1 MMDVLTRLEFASDA
15 MLLTLT
21 GAGCWGLSVM
31 CLLCEQLRVRR
42 RSVERLDKVGW
53 VPWTG
58 LFMGLAIIGGGC
70 IAMGLPVVLG
80 QL

>member
-1 MMDVLTRLEFASDA
+1 MIEVLTRLEFASAA

-31 CLLCEQLRVRR
+31 CLLFEQLRVRR
-42 RSVERLDKVGW
+42 RSVERLEKVGW

-70 IAMGLPVVLG
+70 LAMGLPVVLG
-80 QL
+80 NL